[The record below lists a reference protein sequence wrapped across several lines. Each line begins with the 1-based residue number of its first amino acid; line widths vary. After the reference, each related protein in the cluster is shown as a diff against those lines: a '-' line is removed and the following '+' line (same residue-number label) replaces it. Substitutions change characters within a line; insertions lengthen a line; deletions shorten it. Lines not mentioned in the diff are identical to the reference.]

1 MEHDTKT
8 TNNTAVVGGLDC
20 DSVRLEEETHEIV
33 EVNIDQGLP
42 KLVLAHSTSWRLDQ
56 GLLGD
61 AASLHD
67 GPEGRYERMESK
79 DAIKADLDSNLE
91 GSEGGDGDGAS
102 FHNRP
107 RGKY

>member
-8 TNNTAVVGGLDC
+8 TSNTAVVGGLDC

-56 GLLGD
+56 SLLGD

-67 GPEGRYERMESK
+67 GPEGRYEEDRK
-79 DAIKADLDSNLE
+79 
-91 GSEGGDGDGAS
+91 
-102 FHNRP
+102 
-107 RGKY
+107 